1 MGISPVMAAENSNNI
16 NKSNILPKQS
26 TSDELLNNF
35 MTLLV
40 AQVKNQDPANPMDNN
55 QLTAQ
60 LAQFQ
65 TSAGIEKLN
74 TAVSNIG
81 TVMNSMKQMN
91 VTDWVSR
98 KVLIA
103 GQPVVSTHSGGNQT
117 FSFALSRDVEE
128 ATVTLTDNQ
137 GNTYQGK
144 VKDAK
149 AGINSYQLSDIVEF
163 TSGNP
168 LHQPAGIFHLSY
180 SAMTPEGNA
189 PTVTALKQAKVESVS
204 LSDSASA
211 VLQLG
216 LNGTATLDE
225 IYLVQ

>member
-1 MGISPVMAAENSNNI
+1 MAISPVIAGENRMLNNTA
-16 NKSNILPKQS
+16 PKQN

-35 MTLLV
+35 MTLFV
-40 AQVKNQDPANPMDNN
+40 AQMKNQDPANPMDNN

-74 TAVSNIG
+74 NAVSDIG
-81 TVMNSMKQMN
+81 TTMNNMKQMN
-91 VTDWVSR
+91 MADWVDR
-98 KVLIA
+98 TVFIA
-103 GQPVVSTHSGGNQT
+103 GQSVVSTHPGSNQR
-117 FSFALSRDVEE
+117 FSFALNSDVEE
-128 ATVTLTDNQ
+128 ATVVLTDNQ
-137 GNTYQGK
+137 GNMYQGK
-144 VKDAK
+144 VKGAK
-149 AGINSYQLSDIVEF
+149 AGINSFTLSDIVEF
-163 TSGNP
+163 TPHSP
-168 LHQPAGIFHLSY
+168 LQQSPGIYSLSY
-180 SAMTPEGNA
+180 SAVTAEGNA
-189 PTVTALKQAKVESVS
+189 PTVTALKQAKVESVA

>member
-1 MGISPVMAAENSNNI
+1 MALSPVIAGENHILSNTP
-16 NKSNILPKQS
+16 SKQS
-26 TSDELLNNF
+26 TSDELLNSF

-74 TAVSNIG
+74 HAVSDIG
-81 TVMNSMKQMN
+81 SAMNSMKQMN
-91 VTDWVSR
+91 MTDWVSR
-98 KVLIA
+98 SVLVA
-103 GQPVVSTHSGGNQT
+103 GQSAVSTHPGGNQT
-117 FSFALSRDVEE
+117 FSFALNSDVEE
-128 ATVTLTDNQ
+128 ATVTLTDNR

-144 VKDAK
+144 VKDARQ
-149 AGINSYQLSDIVEF
+149 GVNTYQLSDIVEF
-163 TSGNP
+163 IPHSP
-168 LHQPAGIFHLSY
+168 LQQSAGIFNLSY

-189 PTVTALKQAKVESVS
+189 PTITALKRAKVESVA

-216 LNGTATLDE
+216 LDGTAKLDE